1 MSVRIAPFA
10 ALAIALAA
18 AGCATPAATDAP
30 GVSPSPS
37 MSSGSP
43 AAAPDVIAHP
53 TGTDEIVLR
62 FDEAGGFVPAEF
74 FAAHVPYFTLYG
86 DGTVVFVSTA
96 AITEPAQNGPSTGQ
110 PIRTTRLGEPRIQEL
125 LAFALTDGGLA
136 IARERYDNPQV
147 ADAPTAVF
155 EIHAADDSKT
165 VSVMALGMDARPD
178 ADSAVKAALA
188 RLGERLRD
196 FDPGASLGSAPY
208 IPPAYRGVLTEA
220 GGVQGV
226 NVRGWPWPSLTPADF
241 RPPADPNVIQ
251 QRIRV
256 LTPDEAAAIGVQ
268 GYQNGIQGGLWY
280 RGPDDV
286 PYSFVLRP
294 LLPDETG

>member
-1 MSVRIAPFA
+1 MSVRIAPSA
-10 ALAIALAA
+10 ALVIALAA
-18 AGCATPAATDAP
+18 VGCATPAASSAP

-37 MSSGSP
+37 SGFPTS
-43 AAAPDVIAHP
+43 APGFIAHP
-53 TGTDEIVLR
+53 TGAHEIVLR
-62 FDEAGGFVPAEF
+62 FDEAGGFVPVEF

-96 AITEPAQNGPSTGQ
+96 AISEPAQNGPATGQ

-125 LAFALTDGGLA
+125 LAFALADGGLA
-136 IARERYDNPQV
+136 IARERYDNPLV

-155 EIHAADDSKT
+155 EIHAAGDAKT
-165 VSVMALGMDARPD
+165 VSVMALGLDGRPD

-188 RLGERLRD
+188 RLGERLRN
-196 FDPGASLGSAPY
+196 FDPGGSPGSAPY
-208 IPPAYRGVLTEA
+208 IPSAYRGVLTEA
-220 GGVQGV
+220 GGVRGV

-241 RPPADPNVIQ
+241 RPPADANMIQ

-256 LTPDEAAAIGVQ
+256 LTPDEAAEIGVQ
-268 GYQNGIQGGLWY
+268 GYENGIQGGLWF

>member
-10 ALAIALAA
+10 ALVIALAA
-18 AGCATPAATDAP
+18 GACATPAATDAP
-30 GVSPSPS
+30 GRSPSPPS
-37 MSSGSP
+37 
-43 AAAPDVIAHP
+43 APPTSAPGVIAHP
-53 TGTDEIVLR
+53 TGADEIVLR

-96 AITEPAQNGPSTGQ
+96 AITEPAQNGPSIGQ

-125 LAFALTDGGLA
+125 LAFALADGGLA
-136 IARERYDNPQV
+136 IARERYDNPLV

-165 VSVMALGMDARPD
+165 VSVMALGMDAQPD

-188 RLGERLRD
+188 RLGERLRSY
-196 FDPGASLGSAPY
+196 DPGASGSAPY
-208 IPPAYRGVLTEA
+208 IPSAFRGVLTEA

-256 LTPDEAAAIGVQ
+256 LTPDEAAAIGVN
-268 GYQNGIQGGLWY
+268 GYENGIVGGLWY

>member
-1 MSVRIAPFA
+1 M
-10 ALAIALAA
+10 
-18 AGCATPAATDAP
+18 
-30 GVSPSPS
+30 
-37 MSSGSP
+37 
-43 AAAPDVIAHP
+43 
-53 TGTDEIVLR
+53 
-62 FDEAGGFVPAEF
+62 
-74 FAAHVPYFTLYG
+74 
-86 DGTVVFVSTA
+86 
-96 AITEPAQNGPSTGQ
+96 
-110 PIRTTRLGEPRIQEL
+110 TTRLSEPRIQEL
-125 LAFALTDGGLA
+125 LAFALADGGLA
-136 IARERYDNPQV
+136 IARERYDNPLV

-165 VSVMALGMDARPD
+165 VSVMALGMDAQPG

-188 RLGERLRD
+188 RLGDRLRD
-196 FDPGASLGSAPY
+196 FDPGGSLGSAPY
-208 IPPAYRGVLTEA
+208 IPSAYRGVLTEV

-241 RPPADPNVIQ
+241 RLPVDPNVIQ

-256 LTPDEAAAIGVQ
+256 LTPDEAAAIGVE
-268 GYQNGIQGGLWY
+268 GYENGIQGGLWY